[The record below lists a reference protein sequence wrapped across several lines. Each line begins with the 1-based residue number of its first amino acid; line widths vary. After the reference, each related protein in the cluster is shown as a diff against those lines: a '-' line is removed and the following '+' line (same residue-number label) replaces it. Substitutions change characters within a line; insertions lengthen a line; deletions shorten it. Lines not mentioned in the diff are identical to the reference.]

1 MKIVLR
7 FPLFMIIAVVFL
19 AGSCKLEELPKPII
33 IPNNI
38 KKEFYIDLQ
47 EYLHPTNRQ
56 LRFMIKTIESQDCQ
70 NSSVATDYVV
80 AGRNI
85 TLSINDIVPPADCV
99 EGTAPA
105 KTDVYAGELA
115 NGSYN
120 LEIALRNLVV
130 NNGRLT
136 VSGESYTINM
146 ETQEGI
152 TLLHNSLLKI
162 PNDAFWGYVVCDESE
177 WEALQQELDHKLT
190 GLATPANDIYRDGFY
205 GHFELN
211 SNTSSGRSVFLV
223 NPPSADFHFP
233 ILYQLAAGVDES
245 RLRTLIEEFK
255 DAHPDISMQGRNAE
269 GRIF

>member
-7 FPLFMIIAVVFL
+7 FHLFVIIAVILL
-19 AGSCKLEELPKPII
+19 ASSCQLEKLSDPII

-56 LRFMIKTIESQDCQ
+56 LRFLVKTIEAQDCQ
-70 NSSVATDYVV
+70 NSTVATDYVS
-80 AGRNI
+80 AGREI

-105 KTDVYAGELA
+105 KTDVFAGKLT
-115 NGSYN
+115 NGVYN

-136 VSGESYTINM
+136 INDESYTINM

-162 PNDAFWGYVVCDESE
+162 PSDAFWGYIVCKESE
-177 WEALQQELDHKLT
+177 WEALQQELDNKLAD
-190 GLATPANDIYRDGFY
+190 LATPASGIYRDGYY
-205 GHFELN
+205 GFFEIN
-211 SNTSSGRSVFLV
+211 SNTTNGRNVFLI
-223 NPPSADFHFP
+223 NPPAVTFHFP
-233 ILYQLAAGVDES
+233 ILYQLSDGLDEA
-245 RLRTLIEEFK
+245 RLKSLIQDFK
-255 DAHPDISMQGRNAE
+255 SDHPDVSMEARNAD